1 MRTQNSK
8 FKRIIIRTMFCIT
21 CVLTVFI
28 SCDDDDHHHDDDC
41 YPCLTMWQQDWNRE
55 YQADLWSQI
64 TPVVQNASLSSPV
77 WGGYGQNEFT
87 IVSSKTRASGLLSL
101 PIVEAS
107 LAAGAVQDKLNKSLM
122 QSL

>member
-1 MRTQNSK
+1 
-8 FKRIIIRTMFCIT
+8 
-21 CVLTVFI
+21 
-28 SCDDDDHHHDDDC
+28 
-41 YPCLTMWQQDWNRE
+41 MWQQDWNRE